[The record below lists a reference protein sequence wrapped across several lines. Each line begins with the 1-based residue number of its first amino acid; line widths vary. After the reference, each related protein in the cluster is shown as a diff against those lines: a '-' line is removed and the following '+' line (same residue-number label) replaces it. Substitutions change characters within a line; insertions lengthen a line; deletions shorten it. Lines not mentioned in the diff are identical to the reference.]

1 MKKFVAAALSH
12 VSRLRISNDKK
23 GTFCSVNLTVGSS
36 ARVFAWEPK
45 QHPQSSIVAR
55 RDCNQ

>member
-45 QHPQSSIVAR
+45 QHPQSSIE
-55 RDCNQ
+55 